1 MTSDSL
7 RYAGFWPRL
16 SSVLLDLLIT
26 LPLIAL
32 ITWAAWHYRLF
43 RVYYLIPGAI
53 FGLFYNVY
61 LVRRFGGTPGKV
73 IVGIRIRK
81 LDGEPVNYREAL
93 LRYSPDLVFALL
105 LSVAV
110 IPPLFH
116 ITDAEYHSLSLRERA
131 KHETDFAPSWYKP
144 LRWTATAWNLSE
156 LIVLLTNR
164 KRRALHDFIA
174 GTVVIHASP
183 NQSLE
188 PTAGAGLSRSDS

>member
-1 MTSDSL
+1 MTSDSS

-16 SSVLLDLLIT
+16 GSVLLDMLIV
-26 LPLIAL
+26 LPLIAVA
-32 ITWAAWHYRLF
+32 TWCAWHYRLF
-43 RVYYLIPGAI
+43 RVYYLIPGTL
-53 FGLFYNVY
+53 FGLFYSVY
-61 LVRRFGGTPGKV
+61 LVRRFGGTPGKL

-81 LDGEPVNYREAL
+81 LDGEPVGYREAL
-93 LRYSPDLVFALL
+93 LRYSPDLVFGFL

-116 ITDAEYHSLSLRERA
+116 ITDAEYRSLSLRERA
-131 KHETDFAPSWYKP
+131 KHEADFAPSWHKP
-144 LRWTATAWNLSE
+144 LRWTSTAWNCSE

-174 GTVVIHASP
+174 GTVVVHASP

-188 PTAGAGLSRSDS
+188 PTAGRCEVQV